1 MIKLADSTIMVINP
15 NGSKYEFESDEIQSR
30 IIKSCLSAGIKDL
43 WIAEDISLS
52 IEYALKTARKER
64 KEYTLSDINSI
75 VVKILEETGF
85 PQVAENFKLENSSSE
100 IEIAPDKKIL
110 SELIKRHLGLS
121 GNKLNDIVDKVIENS
136 LKMDIDKASP
146 LFFVELA
153 KVFRKKLFS
162 LDEIKPAI
170 VKSSTHL
177 DAWQVTRDYI
187 LARVDNETKELVNN
201 KILHTSGVS
210 KLFPAIKVD
219 FRITKFIEQQNLTKP
234 LTELSVIQRFHIPAA
249 GINDIVSTAEKLHF
263 KNSALAFNDTANRL
277 PVYFSIP
284 DISVFARECLDSSW
298 PEAKEDCEE
307 MLRFLRGM
315 LKCELFK
322 VKLK

>member
-85 PQVAENFKLENSSSE
+85 PDVAENFRLENTSSE
-100 IEIAPDKKIL
+100 LEIAPDKKIL
-110 SELIKRHLGLS
+110 SELIKRHLGVS
-121 GNKLNDIVDKVIENS
+121 GAKLEDIVNKIIESSIS
-136 LKMDIDKASP
+136 LGIDKAAP

-153 KVFRKKLFS
+153 KVHKKKLFS
-162 LDEIKPAI
+162 VDEIKPVAI
-170 VKSSTHL
+170 KRSAYNDT
-177 DAWQVTRDYI
+177 WQVTKDYI
-187 LARVDNETKELVNN
+187 MAKVTPETKELMKSKV
-201 KILHTSGVS
+201 LHTSGVS
-210 KLFPAIKVD
+210 RLFPAVKVD
-219 FRITKFIEQQNLTKP
+219 FKITKFIEQLDLKKP

-249 GINDIVSTAEKLHF
+249 GINDIVATAEKLY
-263 KNSALAFNDTANRL
+263 SAFPRQTVNGRDNL
-277 PVYFSIP
+277 PVYFSVP
-284 DISVFARECLDSSW
+284 DISIFARECLGSSW
-298 PEAKEDCEE
+298 PEAKQDCEE
-307 MLRFLRGM
+307 MIHFLMSM